1 MPRSPPA
8 EAMLLSAAAEID
20 ADPVEPQRV
29 GRTGRSADPG
39 GGGDR
44 RRRDDQRTAR
54 ALGPAP
60 LCQDA
65 QHAKRVAD
73 LTIYVRQS
81 HAERDLE
88 RLGLLAGAAR

>member
-1 MPRSPPA
+1 MVETA
-8 EAMLLSAAAEID
+8 VDEAI
-20 ADPVEPQRV
+20 
-29 GRTGRSADPG
+29 T
-39 GGGDR
+39 
-44 RRRDDQRTAR
+44 RTAR

-60 LCQDA
+60 LCEDA

-88 RLGLLAGAAR
+88 RLGLLAGAR

>member
-1 MPRSPPA
+1 M
-8 EAMLLSAAAEID
+8 SAACEID
-20 ADPVEPQRV
+20 ADPLNRKGAAELIARRTRAVVEIAVDEAIR
-29 GRTGRSADPG
+29 
-39 GGGDR
+39 
-44 RRRDDQRTAR
+44 RTAR

-65 QHAKRVAD
+65 PHAQRVAD

-88 RLGLLAGAAR
+88 QLGRLAGAGR